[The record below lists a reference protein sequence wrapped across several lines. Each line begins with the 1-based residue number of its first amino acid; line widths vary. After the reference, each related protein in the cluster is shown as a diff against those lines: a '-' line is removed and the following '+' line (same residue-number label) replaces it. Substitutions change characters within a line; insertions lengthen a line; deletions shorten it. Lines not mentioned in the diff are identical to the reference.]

1 MSDPSK
7 DFTPIQDE
15 YDFFLS
21 HSTVADADLDAYVE
35 RLRLFGPPAGPI
47 RMLDFGC
54 GPGSF
59 TARFL
64 ERVGWRGDR
73 LDLALVEPS
82 SAYRRRA
89 VERLA
94 ALTAG
99 PVRAWG
105 ELPAESV
112 RGLDLILSNHVLYYV
127 PELEVALGRI
137 FRTLGANGLFLT
149 AIAGRDNA
157 IVDFWFRGFPLIGR
171 PVPYQTAEVVEAA
184 LSRLGRP
191 FERREVR
198 YDVGF
203 PDTEENRLKILRF
216 LFGEHLAILPRAE
229 ILAAFDRYAVAGR
242 IEMHTGNRQY
252 YVRGGP

>member
-1 MSDPSK
+1 
-7 DFTPIQDE
+7 
-15 YDFFLS
+15 
-21 HSTVADADLDAYVE
+21 
-35 RLRLFGPPAGPI
+35 
-47 RMLDFGC
+47 
-54 GPGSF
+54 
-59 TARFL
+59 
-64 ERVGWRGDR
+64 
-73 LDLALVEPS
+73 
-82 SAYRRRA
+82 
-89 VERLA
+89 
-94 ALTAG
+94 
-99 PVRAWG
+99 
-105 ELPAESV
+105 
-112 RGLDLILSNHVLYYV
+112 
-127 PELEVALGRI
+127 LEVALGRI

-149 AIAGRDNA
+149 SIGGRDNA
-157 IVDFWFRGFPLIGR
+157 IVDLWFRGFPLIGR

-242 IEMHTGNRQY
+242 IEMHTCNRQY

>member
-1 MSDPSK
+1 GGGVGVLGLP
-7 DFTPIQDE
+7 
-15 YDFFLS
+15 
-21 HSTVADADLDAYVE
+21 
-35 RLRLFGPPAGPI
+35 GGPI
-47 RMLDFGC
+47 RMLVFGC

-137 FRTLGANGLFLT
+137 FRTLGANALFLT
-149 AIAGRDNA
+149 AIGGRDNA
-157 IVDFWFRGFPLIGR
+157 LGRLWFPRLPLIR
-171 PVPYQTAEVVEAA
+171 PP
-184 LSRLGRP
+184 
-191 FERREVR
+191 
-198 YDVGF
+198 
-203 PDTEENRLKILRF
+203 
-216 LFGEHLAILPRAE
+216 
-229 ILAAFDRYAVAGR
+229 VA
-242 IEMHTGNRQY
+242 
-252 YVRGGP
+252 